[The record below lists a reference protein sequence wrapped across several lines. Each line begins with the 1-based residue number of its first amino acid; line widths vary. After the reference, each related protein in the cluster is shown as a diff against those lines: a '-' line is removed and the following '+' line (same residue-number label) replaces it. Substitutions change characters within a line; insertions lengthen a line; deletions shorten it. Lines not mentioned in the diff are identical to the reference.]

1 MIIEFIDDNT
11 ANNLRHVVIVS
22 PDENILIGMNE
33 NIPVPPPVIQE
44 SNTPLQTVWQV
55 TFKIPFIIIQ
65 VLLTICVVLLCLLT
79 PIFLTFNIL
88 VYITDSLNMYI
99 SIITLMYLIRF
110 SQRNFHDVD
119 VLRRQLT
126 YGDSQIRLYIGYLLI
141 MFLIFSIL
149 SVIHLD
155 NPRFHK
161 LHSQYTIRS
170 CSYLLQLFGIVLLKI
185 TCLVHRIN

>member
-11 ANNLRHVVIVS
+11 VNNLRHVVIIS

-33 NIPVPPPVIQE
+33 NISVPPPEIQE

-55 TFKIPFIIIQ
+55 TFRIPFIIIQ
-65 VLLTICVVLLCLLT
+65 VLLTICAVLLCSLT

-88 VYITDSLNMYI
+88 VYITDSLNMYV
-99 SIITLMYLIRF
+99 SIITLIYVTRF
-110 SQRNFHDVD
+110 RQRNFHDVD
-119 VLRRQLT
+119 LVRRHLT
-126 YGDSQIRLYIGYLLI
+126 YGDSQIRLCIGYSLI
-141 MFLIFSIL
+141 MFLIFTIL

-161 LHSQYTIRS
+161 LQYQYTMRS
-170 CSYLLQLFGIVLLKI
+170 CSYLLQLFGTVLLNI